1 MMEKEPEYWQD
12 FLKWQK
18 HLRYSGI
25 SSFDYEVAEEGI
37 VIKSDVVWE
46 GMGLEKLPFPIA
58 RVEGSFSV
66 KGNLFKVLEGFPKVV
81 TGSFN
86 ASFNQI
92 EDPAGCP
99 QSPRISL
106 THNNL
111 AHCKLGIERCD
122 GLWISHNPHLSSL
135 EGAPSTSIQDA
146 EFHSWLFVDA
156 TAVSKEDKE
165 IYREC
170 QFLNC
175 WSHKNTILE
184 NLGSLI
190 KQDPK
195 LVEKDWKLLEKLD
208 SRYKKYFFGANM
220 GLL

>member
-25 SSFDYEVAEEGI
+25 SSFDYEVTEDGI
-37 VIKSDVVWE
+37 VIKSDAIWE

-66 KGNLFKVLEGFPKVV
+66 KGNLFKTLKGFPKVV
-81 TGSFN
+81 TESFN

-92 EDPAGCP
+92 EDPSGCP

-106 THNNL
+106 GHNNL
-111 AHCKLGIERCD
+111 IHCKLGIESCD
-122 GLWISHNPHLSSL
+122 GLWISHNSNLSSL
-135 EGAPSTSIQDA
+135 EGAPSTSVQDA
-146 EFHSWLFVDA
+146 EFHSWLFADS
-156 TAVSKEDKE
+156 TAISHEDKE
-165 IYREC
+165 IYHEC
-170 QFLNC
+170 NLSAC
-175 WSHKNTILE
+175 WSHKNTLLE

-190 KQDPK
+190 RKNPK
-195 LVEKDWKLLEKLD
+195 LVEKSWKLLESLD
-208 SRYKKYFFGANM
+208 SSYKKYFFGANM